1 MPRANRV
8 AAYAA
13 AFATAVRNG
22 LAYPGELAVGCV
34 FMVVIFFIFA
44 NLWPAAYAGRE
55 QVEGLTLAQLLIY
68 LVATETLV
76 MTPRVWH
83 VIQAEIRSGDVA
95 IHWARPIDYGLWH
108 LAGFLGEAV
117 VRAPLTFAVGAAI
130 VWLRTGELALS
141 PAALVALP
149 GFALALVL
157 TFAVELVV
165 GLSAFWTEDA
175 AGWSLLVAMSRLLAG
190 GVLMPLEMLPGWL
203 AEALR
208 WLPFPAMIYG
218 PARLLAD
225 PDPAAAAALLATQ
238 AAWLA
243 VLGGIARLMLAAAQR
258 RVFVHG
264 G

>member
-1 MPRANRV
+1 
-8 AAYAA
+8 
-13 AFATAVRNG
+13 
-22 LAYPGELAVGCV
+22 
-34 FMVVIFFIFA
+34 MVVIFFIFA
-44 NLWPAAYAGRE
+44 NLWPAAYAGRR

-76 MTPRVWH
+76 MTPRVWN

-141 PAALVALP
+141 PAALVAVP
-149 GFALALVL
+149 SFALALVL

-175 AGWSLLVAMSRLLAG
+175 GGWSLLVAMSRLLAG

-243 VLGGIARLMLAAAQR
+243 VLGGLARLMLAAAQR